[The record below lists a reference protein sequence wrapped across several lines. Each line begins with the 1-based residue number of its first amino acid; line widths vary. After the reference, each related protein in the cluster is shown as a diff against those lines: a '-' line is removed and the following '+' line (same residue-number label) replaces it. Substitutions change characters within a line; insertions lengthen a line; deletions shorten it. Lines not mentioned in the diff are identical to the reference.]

1 MQHISVFLVSFLA
14 CGVTGFVPDLLH
26 LIKRRDVAQFG
37 QCSSAD
43 VQSIFVNYP
52 DVCYSAFSELRSALQ
67 NETTSVSTFQAYYTQ
82 LCSQECT
89 EQIKTFSSDC
99 QVPTLTDPILHACEQ
114 DKFSGDF
121 CFIGLYKNNGT
132 KAAAD
137 CYFAVATGHC
147 SEECSSS
154 LTQLRNDL
162 SCCINALFNVSTY
175 GFDKLRVASHELWTL
190 CGIEEVEQCGNS
202 PLAVLSGAP
211 KHIPTFFVTLMI
223 SMYVW
228 LTL

>member
-1 MQHISVFLVSFLA
+1 MHHIGVFLVSFLA
-14 CGVTGFVPDLLH
+14 CGVTAFVPDLLH
-26 LIKRRDVAQFG
+26 LVKRRDVTQFG
-37 QCSSAD
+37 QCSSTD
-43 VQSIFVNYP
+43 VENIFVNYP
-52 DVCYSAFSELRSALQ
+52 DVCYSAFSELRGALERG
-67 NETTSVSTFQAYYTQ
+67 NTNASTYQDLYSR

-89 EQIKTFSSDC
+89 EQIQTFSKDC
-99 QVPTLTDPILHACEQ
+99 QVPKLTDPILHGCEQ
-114 DKFSGDF
+114 DTFSGDF
-121 CFIGLYKNNGT
+121 CFVGLYKNNGT

-137 CYFAVATGHC
+137 CYSAVATGRC

-175 GFDKLRVASHELWTL
+175 GFDKLQVASHELWTL

-202 PLAVLSGAP
+202 PLAFSGAS
-211 KHIPTFFVTLMI
+211 KQIPTLFLTLVI